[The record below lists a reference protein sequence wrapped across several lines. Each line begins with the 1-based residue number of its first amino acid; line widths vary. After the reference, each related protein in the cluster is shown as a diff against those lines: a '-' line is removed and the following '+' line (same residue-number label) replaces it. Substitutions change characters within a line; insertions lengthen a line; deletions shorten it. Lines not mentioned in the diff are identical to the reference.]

1 MTDSTTLDAHESSR
15 YASRKFLLA
24 LGTLICAFV
33 AFALQAV
40 TAAEV
45 IDLTKWVLGL
55 YFAGNVGARLAD
67 AIGVLTGSKQP

>member
-1 MTDSTTLDAHESSR
+1 MTDPATLDARETSR

-33 AFALQAV
+33 AFALQDL
-40 TAAEV
+40 TASEV
-45 IDLTKWVLGL
+45 IDVTKWVVGL